1 MNLAPKDLKSV
12 LLGLELYKSKLKK
25 TLKQTDEVKVGE
37 KDVKQAFLDTEALIN
52 RLNIKADE

>member
-1 MNLAPKDLKSV
+1 MTINPKDLKAV
-12 LLGLELYKSKLKK
+12 LLGLELYKNKLKK

-52 RLNIKADE
+52 RLSTEK